1 MCPHGQSA
9 AVQTVKVATVLAQSD
24 QLATCTTVAELRAN
38 KPDIG
43 SVLLGGNCLGPCHS
57 LVTFLYCLFS
67 LSLGARS
74 IFVQTEVCLPSQQI
88 LPHNVSGATPPCLD
102 AVVGKYVAL
111 CVFVGSASES
121 SGSCRTKWTDRILLP
136 HTGTINDL
144 KSAFVERNTILT
156 VALQGASRAS
166 LASMLIVRDVDLCF
180 LADAEVLPEPQ
191 NANACSDVGYHA
203 IFFFDMVAPSMQQMF
218 VTKQIVVS
226 PAAIEEFANTP
237 RNLGVLPRD
246 ALSELTDC
254 PDAYVHIRDELDARL
269 TAGTQLVPEHL
280 STAPLD
286 STHAV
291 MYSLKEDN
299 ASNLPLTI
307 ALYAKEIVE
316 EIQSTTFDSLDP
328 NFAHTVAS
336 HLEKLR
342 PFVKLLTR
350 SEWTNYQT
358 LTSHPEDWSVA
369 EIVTKL
375 QDRQS
380 ALKLREAVLLC
391 DPSGPSAKMDQKAK
405 KENEIEC
412 EEFADDF
419 AALHAIFEQGSVP
432 SLLETHFV
440 TP

>member
-1 MCPHGQSA
+1 VFCWA
-9 AVQTVKVATVLAQSD
+9 ETAWA
-24 QLATCTTVAELRAN
+24 LATAWSPFSPR
-38 KPDIG
+38 
-43 SVLLGGNCLGPCHS
+43 LL
-57 LVTFLYCLFS
+57 S
-67 LSLGARS
+67 LSFGARS
-74 IFVQTEVCLPSQQI
+74 IFVQTEFCFPSQQI
-88 LPHNVSGATPPCLD
+88 LPRNVSGATPPCLD

-136 HTGTINDL
+136 HTATINDL

-166 LASMLIVRDVDLCF
+166 LASMVIVRDVDLRF
-180 LADAEVLPEPQ
+180 LADAEVLPESQ

-203 IFFFDMVAPSMQQMF
+203 MFFFDMVAPSMQQTF
-218 VTKQIVVS
+218 IKKQIVVS
-226 PAAIEEFANTP
+226 PAAIEDFANTP
-237 RNLGVLPRD
+237 CNLGVLPRD
-246 ALSELTDC
+246 ALSELTNC

-269 TAGTQLVPEHL
+269 TAGTQQVPERL

-291 MYSLKEDN
+291 MYGLKEDN

-307 ALYAKEIVE
+307 ALYVKEIVE

-328 NFAHTVAS
+328 NFARTVAS

-432 SLLETHFV
+432 SLLE
-440 TP
+440 